1 MAEKR
6 EISGSDFGNPVRINP
21 TGCLYFILVFS
32 IMTMSVATYGIW
44 NEIRDANALKK
55 QELNIQQQR
64 HDLAKRQYTL
74 DSLRYFA
81 PMRTR

>member
-1 MAEKR
+1 M
-6 EISGSDFGNPVRINP
+6 
-21 TGCLYFILVFS
+21 
-32 IMTMSVATYGIW
+32 MMSVATYGIW

-64 HDLAKRQYTL
+64 HDLAKRQYML

>member
-1 MAEKR
+1 MAEKH

-32 IMTMSVATYGIW
+32 IMMMSVATYGIW

-64 HDLAKRQYTL
+64 HDIYGHNACGT
-74 DSLRYFA
+74 
-81 PMRTR
+81 